1 MAYIKKHTN
10 PTLGT
15 SFTIEQNI
23 KGKMHTFYVKDL
35 GLDWNT
41 KYKYRSISK
50 CRAGFLTINSGE
62 GLLCN
67 LFRYDK
73 NELFNVEIQL
83 PGSDFYVSVL
93 NMKNNKFLHIDKTVI
108 ENLTIGDIHST
119 FPNMADYNHWKSIG
133 SKTWAGL
140 AYGELKDTFENTT
153 IELVA

>member
-10 PTLGT
+10 DTLGT

-62 GLLCN
+62 GYLCN
-67 LFRYDK
+67 LFSYDK
-73 NELFNVEIQL
+73 NKLFNVEIQL

>member
-23 KGKMHTFYVKDL
+23 KGKMHKFYVKDL

-50 CRAGFLTINSGE
+50 CRAGLLTINSGE

-73 NELFNVEIQL
+73 NKLFNVEIQL
-83 PGSDFYVSVL
+83 PGSDFYISVL

-153 IELVA
+153 FKVVA

>member
-10 PTLGT
+10 STLGT

-73 NELFNVEIQL
+73 NKLFNVEIQL

-153 IELVA
+153 IKLVA

>member
-62 GLLCN
+62 APLSN

-73 NELFNVEIQL
+73 NRLFNVEIQL

>member
-10 PTLGT
+10 DTLGT

-50 CRAGFLTINSGE
+50 CKAGFLTINSGE

-67 LFRYDK
+67 LFRYHK
-73 NELFNVEIQL
+73 NKLFNVEIQL

-153 IELVA
+153 FELVA

>member
-73 NELFNVEIQL
+73 NKLFNVEIQL

>member
-23 KGKMHTFYVKDL
+23 KGKMHKFYVKDL

-73 NELFNVEIQL
+73 NKLFNVEIQL
-83 PGSDFYVSVL
+83 PGSDFYISVL

-153 IELVA
+153 FKVVA

>member
-10 PTLGT
+10 DTLGT

-73 NELFNVEIQL
+73 NKLFNVEIQL